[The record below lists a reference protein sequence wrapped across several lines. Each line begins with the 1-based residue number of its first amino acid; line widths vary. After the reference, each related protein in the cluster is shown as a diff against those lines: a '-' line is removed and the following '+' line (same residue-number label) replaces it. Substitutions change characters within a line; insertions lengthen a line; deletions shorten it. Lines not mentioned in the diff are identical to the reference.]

1 MEDQREGL
9 VSVVEKIKVAVVD
22 DSLFIRTILSDMLST
37 DPEIEIVGTAK
48 DGIEAVELVGR
59 NKIDVVTMDVVMPR
73 SDGLQALGE
82 IMKLQDNPAV
92 LMLSAADRSSAD
104 TVMKSL
110 ELGAFDFVMKPA
122 STSSTNILRLK
133 WEIISKIKA
142 AHRAGGR
149 RALEAEEDILKM
161 PAVKDLSR
169 PATKSSGRI
178 IAIGSSTGGPVA
190 LRYIL
195 QSMPAHLPA
204 PIVIAQHMP
213 KAFTESFSERLGKKC
228 KIKVME
234 SKEGEELRDGC
245 AYIAPGDSHMRVL
258 YENGRLR
265 TTMEEGERIR
275 GGRPSVDILLSSVA
289 EASGENA
296 IGVIL
301 TGMGGDGARGI
312 KSIKECGGHTI
323 AQDEATSLVWSM
335 PRAAI
340 RLGVVDQVLPLDQ
353 IPRALLSDMGVG
365 A

>member
-1 MEDQREGL
+1 MVD
-9 VSVVEKIKVAVVD
+9 KIKVAVVD

-59 NKIDVVTMDVVMPR
+59 KKIDVVTMDVVMPR
-73 SDGLQALGE
+73 SDGLQALE
-82 IMKLQDNPAV
+82 KIMKLKDNNPAV

-110 ELGAFDFVMKPA
+110 EFGAFDFVMKPA

-149 RALEAEEDILKM
+149 RALEAEEGILKM
-161 PAVKDLSR
+161 PAMKDLSK
-169 PATKSSGRI
+169 PTTKSSGRI

-234 SKEGEELRDGC
+234 SKEGEALRDGY
-245 AYIAPGDSHMRVL
+245 AYIAPGDSHMRVT
-258 YENGRLR
+258 YENGILKA
-265 TTMEEGERIR
+265 TMEEGDRIR

-289 EASGENA
+289 EASGKNA

-323 AQDEATSLVWSM
+323 AQDESTSLVWSM

-340 RLGVVDQVLPLDQ
+340 RLGVVDQVLPLEQ
-353 IPRALLSDMGVG
+353 IPRALLSDIGVG

>member
-1 MEDQREGL
+1 MVD
-9 VSVVEKIKVAVVD
+9 KIKVAVVD

-37 DPEIEIVGTAK
+37 DPELEIVGTAK

-59 NKIDVVTMDVVMPR
+59 KKIDVVTMDVVMPR
-73 SDGLQALGE
+73 SDGLQALE
-82 IMKLQDNPAV
+82 KIMKLQDNPAV

-122 STSSTNILRLK
+122 SSSSTNILRLK

-149 RALEAEEDILKM
+149 RALEAEEVILKI
-161 PAVKDLSR
+161 PAMKDLTKTT
-169 PATKSSGRI
+169 AKSSGRI

-234 SKEGEELRDGC
+234 SKEGEALRDGC
-245 AYIAPGDSHMRVL
+245 AYIAPGDCHMRVL
-258 YENGRLR
+258 YENGKLK
-265 TTMEEGERIR
+265 TTIEEGDRIR

-289 EASGENA
+289 EASGEQA

-312 KSIKECGGHTI
+312 RSIKECGGHTI
-323 AQDEATSLVWSM
+323 AQDESTSLVWSM
-335 PRAAI
+335 PRSAI

-353 IPRALLSDMGVG
+353 IPRALLNDIGVG

>member
-1 MEDQREGL
+1 
-9 VSVVEKIKVAVVD
+9 VVDKIKVAVVD

-37 DPEIEIVGTAK
+37 DPELEIIGTAK

-59 NKIDVVTMDVVMPR
+59 KKIDVVTMDVVMPR
-73 SDGLQALGE
+73 SDGLQALE
-82 IMKLQDNPAV
+82 KIMKLPDNPAV
-92 LMLSAADRSSAD
+92 VMLSAADRSSAD
-104 TVMKSL
+104 TVMRSL

-122 STSSTNILRLK
+122 STSSTHILRLK

-149 RALEAEEDILKM
+149 RALETEEEVLKM
-161 PAVKDLSR
+161 PVMKDLSQPIR
-169 PATKSSGRI
+169 KSSGRI

-228 KIKVME
+228 KIKVVE
-234 SKEGEELRDGC
+234 SKEDELLRDGC
-245 AYIAPGDSHMRVL
+245 AYIAPGDSHMRIL
-258 YENGRLR
+258 YENGKLKA
-265 TTMEEGERIR
+265 TMEEGDRIR
-275 GGRPSVDILLSSVA
+275 GGRPSVDILLTSVA

-312 KSIKECGGHTI
+312 KSIKDAGGHTI
-323 AQDEATSLVWSM
+323 AQDESTSLVWSM
-335 PRAAI
+335 PRSAI

-353 IPRALLSDMGVG
+353 IPRALLSDIGVG
-365 A
+365 S